1 MLSKNNYKRILSQLF
16 DVKPMKNSVDLD
28 WETIRTVDKILDL
41 KNVFT
46 GKEIHI
52 RREALIL
59 NRRRNIHSLRENES
73 VIFIQQNKNDYDK
86 KMVKVG
92 LPVDNDIPELNLNP
106 AETSS
111 LYSRVCEDDVV
122 NQENRLFGEEA
133 NVYSQLLSDD
143 YFAAIKSQGKQLSRV
158 RLNEELPITQEDAL
172 REFERVDARDN
183 IIEERYEAGEIN
195 DSMIGGENTVD
206 FTENNRDGACDYF
219 AVDQSIDSFTVE
231 ALDRSS
237 LFIFWPLPL
246 FSKIRFNGLVIA
258 LFAVISLFSAAF
270 FWNKTNNSGEL
281 ISASSYQ
288 GIVASV
294 GETVAPFPV
303 RPWAD
308 GERRYINDFNVLQGD
323 ISFGDFF
330 SFLGKYGSEYLLI
343 FQNSAEMRATGGAIE
358 FYGILKIENGTP
370 NDFSVG
376 EILNLDAKLTE
387 NIIPPRPLQKIST
400 GWSMHN
406 ANWFPDFPS
415 SARKLSLFYTK
426 ITGET
431 VDGVISFN
439 SALIADILA
448 VIGPVKIDNYG
459 EEISADNIS
468 DFLAKKTDNL
478 KFLLKEEKNLFPYF
492 ARLLINKISLLDET
506 GQRKVF
512 AVLTDSL
519 NKRNIQLFFNDAEA
533 ENIISSNNWGG
544 EMPAGIAYRQAGD
557 KDFLSVINSSVDGY
571 KNDSNI
577 EETINHTAEIQ
588 TDGSMIDTVRI
599 LKNYK
604 EKNLDNKLSNLM
616 DYNYLRVFVPYGSEL
631 LEVEGLSK
639 EDYYAPIDYEKNN
652 FQRDVQVSEIEQSAR
667 FYESG
672 AEVFQESGK
681 TVFGGWV
688 YVAPGHSVSIK
699 YKYKL
704 PFKALKGGDYSLTV
718 RKQSGSID
726 SNFVGIIE
734 PVGGFAVKDKSDNLR
749 EESGVY
755 KISENLNGD
764 LEYGVSFE

>member
-270 FWNKTNNSGEL
+270 FWNKTNNSG
-281 ISASSYQ
+281 
-288 GIVASV
+288 
-294 GETVAPFPV
+294 
-303 RPWAD
+303 
-308 GERRYINDFNVLQGD
+308 
-323 ISFGDFF
+323 
-330 SFLGKYGSEYLLI
+330 
-343 FQNSAEMRATGGAIE
+343 
-358 FYGILKIENGTP
+358 
-370 NDFSVG
+370 
-376 EILNLDAKLTE
+376 
-387 NIIPPRPLQKIST
+387 
-400 GWSMHN
+400 
-406 ANWFPDFPS
+406 
-415 SARKLSLFYTK
+415 
-426 ITGET
+426 
-431 VDGVISFN
+431 
-439 SALIADILA
+439 
-448 VIGPVKIDNYG
+448 
-459 EEISADNIS
+459 
-468 DFLAKKTDNL
+468 
-478 KFLLKEEKNLFPYF
+478 
-492 ARLLINKISLLDET
+492 
-506 GQRKVF
+506 
-512 AVLTDSL
+512 
-519 NKRNIQLFFNDAEA
+519 
-533 ENIISSNNWGG
+533 
-544 EMPAGIAYRQAGD
+544 
-557 KDFLSVINSSVDGY
+557 
-571 KNDSNI
+571 
-577 EETINHTAEIQ
+577 
-588 TDGSMIDTVRI
+588 
-599 LKNYK
+599 
-604 EKNLDNKLSNLM
+604 
-616 DYNYLRVFVPYGSEL
+616 
-631 LEVEGLSK
+631 
-639 EDYYAPIDYEKNN
+639 
-652 FQRDVQVSEIEQSAR
+652 
-667 FYESG
+667 
-672 AEVFQESGK
+672 
-681 TVFGGWV
+681 
-688 YVAPGHSVSIK
+688 
-699 YKYKL
+699 
-704 PFKALKGGDYSLTV
+704 
-718 RKQSGSID
+718 
-726 SNFVGIIE
+726 
-734 PVGGFAVKDKSDNLR
+734 
-749 EESGVY
+749 
-755 KISENLNGD
+755 
-764 LEYGVSFE
+764 